1 MEQPYWDSLQE
12 CREMIEGL
20 VLRTEQWIKIQPEM
34 QGLLKLQN
42 RAGERLNRLHP
53 ERPGIERRA
62 RRARLLYDGRCSRFA
77 RIWQEKGAFAQEAQ
91 NKFDDLSTVLIRD
104 EVERRK
110 AEVNWADPV
119 SILKALQQADQR
131 LEEFWQSR
139 PGQSAAPAAGAE
151 SGGCPKFACYSF
163 QPSGDANLTWS
174 SQYVTRRNEKSE
186 CLHRTLWISNI
197 TKSSRRSQGGLP
209 MASRRR
215 PRSTDSV
222 SRTPYRDDLRR
233 LFSDLLRPV
242 TETKQ
247 TEASTLYLD

>member
-1 MEQPYWDSLQE
+1 MTMEQPYWDSVQE

-20 VLRTEQWIKIQPEM
+20 VLRTEQWIKRLPEM

-77 RIWQEKGAFAQEAQ
+77 RIWKEKGAFAQEAQ

-110 AEVNWADPV
+110 AHVNWADPV
-119 SILKALQQADQR
+119 SILKALQSAAQR

-151 SGGCPKFACYSF
+151 SGSRCKNDSAPATKKRRECRQQDKDDLAQVRVLVRRMHAERCT
-163 QPSGDANLTWS
+163 Q
-174 SQYVTRRNEKSE
+174 SQMCDRLGNM
-186 CLHRTLWISNI
+186 
-197 TKSSRRSQGGLP
+197 P
-209 MASRRR
+209 R
-215 PRSTDSV
+215 PRMAHWKNL
-222 SRTPYRDDLRR
+222 PWPAAFRD
-233 LFSDLLRPV
+233 PMYHEAV
-242 TETKQ
+242 KTKLSKLAHA
-247 TEASTLYLD
+247 EISEFPR